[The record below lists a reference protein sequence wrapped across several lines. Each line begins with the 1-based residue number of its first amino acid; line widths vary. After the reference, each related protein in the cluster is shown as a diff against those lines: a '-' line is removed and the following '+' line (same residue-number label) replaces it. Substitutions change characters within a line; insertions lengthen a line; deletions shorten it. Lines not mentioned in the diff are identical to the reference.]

1 MYTITKRTAA
11 TFLIIIS
18 LMVGIGIITIVEM
31 NKTQNNTMMLVQENK
46 KSERL
51 VKLKGEIGMLFMSVK
66 DYAVTGDEMYYKG
79 HKEIKQK
86 IKKEIEILKDQVT
99 EANAKKK
106 LIEIETVIDSNVL
119 EISEILSLNKKNGS
133 VKTVELIEEAVL
145 KFGPKINPPIEELLK
160 QIQSNAKAE
169 NEKVFKESKEAF
181 LLITVI
187 ISIAVIISI
196 LVVIFT
202 LNYISK
208 PILKLVAIA
217 QRIAARDFDV
227 NFKAESKDEIG
238 LLIKAFNAMAEE
250 IRKRYEELE
259 NFSNIAAHDL
269 KSPLTSI
276 MGSAQFLLDNLEDKL
291 DEDEKIL
298 LKNILSSGEN
308 MSALITDLLEF
319 AKAGKIEF
327 DKEPQS
333 MSLMLER
340 IQKDLDFTI
349 KKQNVKLTIQKNLPS
364 FICDSV
370 RFPEVWENLISNAI
384 KYNDKPEPTI
394 EIGTIKNK
402 KNKNEYYFYVKD
414 NGIGIE
420 AEYLDKIF
428 NTFQRAT
435 TDRRYEGTGIGL
447 AIVKRII
454 EFHNG
459 KIWAESKK
467 GEGSTFYFTI
477 PKMLV
482 IK

>member
-402 KNKNEYYFYVKD
+402 KIKNEYYFYVKD